1 MFEYALVSMGMV
13 LFIRVCWGRLI
24 YVETFRNEKGYVK
37 VFGLF
42 EYVLVCLSMFM
53 CDWVS

>member
-13 LFIRVCWGRLI
+13 LFIRVFLGRLI